1 MVRFLLQSKKKME
14 KEVRLVRRASLLLIM
29 SLVAFLGQS
38 VMISAASAHTSA
50 LLTKQLAQAAQS
62 CPQPP
67 QNVDLMTLSDAQLE
81 YYGLPTHDILNQDPQ
96 GWSALLAHAKH
107 RACGS
112 TPDPQ
117 KKIHLPPA
125 RQHGTGNTGYTA
137 PTWAGNVAY
146 GSRGTYREA
155 VVDFYVPT
163 VVWNGSIDAELSIW
177 AGVGGDTGQT
187 SPAKVVQAGIET
199 QYAPGIGQY
208 NVGWWEVYPGYSQ
221 QNFLGGLNHGDHIHV
236 FVSSNV
242 NNDGYDYFYVQD
254 ITQNYYNS
262 YKDTASQDFSDSAT
276 GECIV
281 ERPSDDNHQ
290 PYPLAE
296 FNPPGHT
303 EQLSSCEI
311 ANSTGTYKPIGNW
324 PVYYYTMVN
333 GNDTLAYP
341 GPITNGGLNYPVYWV
356 AST

>member
-1 MVRFLLQSKKKME
+1 MRII
-14 KEVRLVRRASLLLIM
+14 RRAALLLMSSLLVLVGQM
-29 SLVAFLGQS
+29 SLIS
-38 VMISAASAHTSA
+38 VASAHASTPQTGNGQAVGVSA
-50 LLTKQLAQAAQS
+50 

-67 QNVDLMTLSDAQLE
+67 QNVDLMTLSDAQLQS
-81 YYGLPTHDILNQDPQ
+81 YGLPPHQILDQDSQ
-96 GWSALLAHAKH
+96 EWSYLLAHAKH
-107 RACGS
+107 RNCGS
-112 TPDPQ
+112 TPDP
-117 KKIHLPPA
+117 KKRIHLPPA
-125 RQHGTGNTGYTA
+125 RQSGTANTGYTS

-155 VVDFYVPT
+155 VVDFYIPT
-163 VVWNGSIDAELSIW
+163 VVWSSNLSAELSIW
-177 AGVGGDTGQT
+177 AGVGGTT
-187 SPAKVVQAGIET
+187 SPYKLVQAGVET
-199 QYAPGIGQY
+199 QYAAGIGQY

-221 QNFLGGLNHGDHIHV
+221 QNFLIDLNRGDHIHV

-254 ITQNYYNS
+254 ITQNYYNTHT
-262 YKDTASQDFSDSAT
+262 DTASQDFSDSAT

-281 ERPSDDNHQ
+281 ERPTDLSTNQ

-311 ANSTGTYKPIGNW
+311 ANSTGYYQPIGNW

-333 GNDTLAYP
+333 GSKTLAYP
-341 GPITNGGLNYPVYWV
+341 GPITNGGLDYPVYWV
-356 AST
+356 ASS